1 MAFEHLMGQVACGK
15 FKHSTNSSSREL
27 ILHVRWI
34 EVSPQVDGLS
44 QPETGY
50 QQTAETIAP
59 CKLVF
64 TSTYSCLK
72 LILHIAL
79 SDEVLVV
86 SSVEVVVLHQS
97 VEFVESSVVPVVT
110 HQSVESVD
118 VDPVPP
124 PPSARTKRVA
134 PVASLR

>member
-1 MAFEHLMGQVACGK
+1 
-15 FKHSTNSSSREL
+15 
-27 ILHVRWI
+27 
-34 EVSPQVDGLS
+34 
-44 QPETGY
+44 
-50 QQTAETIAP
+50 
-59 CKLVF
+59 
-64 TSTYSCLK
+64 LK

-124 PPSARTKRVA
+124 PPSARTNPVRASGVA
-134 PVASLR
+134 AIIAPAMDCLTKFLRFMIFVYCILFS